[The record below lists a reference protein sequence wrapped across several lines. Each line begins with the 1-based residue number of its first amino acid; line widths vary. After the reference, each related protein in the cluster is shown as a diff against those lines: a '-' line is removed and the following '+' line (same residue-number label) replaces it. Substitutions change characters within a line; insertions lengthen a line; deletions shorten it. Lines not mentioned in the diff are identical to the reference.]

1 MEFVYA
7 GMTMNRKS
15 LEEALEK
22 QVREPKDVINNCIQF
37 LTKYPD
43 GDFRIN
49 NKKLALSPEDKGRR
63 QEG

>member
-22 QVREPKDVINNCIQF
+22 QVREPKDVINDCIQF

>member
-22 QVREPKDVINNCIQF
+22 QVREPKDVINDCIQF
-37 LTKYPD
+37 LTKYPE